1 MSHSG
6 HRLRKMKG
14 ERGSQLAKSHKL
26 VKNQT
31 RVTNSTIT
39 AARLYTCVVLAVL
52 THSTSSDVIAIGKW
66 IGRGIVVAACC
77 MTVTITQLAREA
89 IARGAVAPWF
99 VIVEWRTPL
108 AVISLCVMHA
118 LTDRVDGWTTTTR
131 VSITRTPAIK

>member
-1 MSHSG
+1 
-6 HRLRKMKG
+6 
-14 ERGSQLAKSHKL
+14 
-26 VKNQT
+26 
-31 RVTNSTIT
+31 
-39 AARLYTCVVLAVL
+39 
-52 THSTSSDVIAIGKW
+52 
-66 IGRGIVVAACC
+66 

-118 LTDRVDGWTTTTR
+118 LTDRVDGCTTTTR